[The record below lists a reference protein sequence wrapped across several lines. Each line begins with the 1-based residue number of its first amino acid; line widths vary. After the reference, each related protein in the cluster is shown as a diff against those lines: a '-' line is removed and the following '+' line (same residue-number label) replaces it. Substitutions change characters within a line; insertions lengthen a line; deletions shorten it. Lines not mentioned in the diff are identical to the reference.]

1 MKRKKRKIQRKD
13 DKDLSRRRAGS
24 VSTQKPSGQLQTSP
38 LHRHAAG
45 LPNHP
50 TSLARRQSAILQMQR
65 QHGNAYVQR
74 YLAGQNG
81 TGKSRPPAL
90 QRQNQKG
97 KGTGGSKAGSGKS
110 KDWLSGKIY
119 DVVKDE
125 LGEAKLK
132 KHAESLAETAA
143 KSLAEQVQG
152 SRTEAEFLKKAQ
164 TKLMSQ
170 HLKMEI
176 QKTVTELLNS
186 PEGQKLR
193 GKILEIAKTEP
204 GVVLWAIMT
213 AMAAAVVADA
223 PAKLD
228 LSGKLGNSGLKWAT
242 KADFGRLQ
250 ALSLNAVKASLSQ
263 SGKEAG
269 ASVSFE
275 YKGKQ
280 EKPGGETE
288 PAQATTTASINFK
301 EGKID
306 TDMGPVT
313 SRKPIA
319 LESKLILSQNPA
331 GALAIRIGDKKNFL
345 SSQMK
350 IDASGKTTFEFSQLR
365 TVGAAA
371 LLTTFTT
378 GPKATGAHKLTL
390 TEPMDVQ
397 NLKIT
402 ANIKYTLKDPTV
414 TAAGINLN
422 YKLIDKKNSP
432 IPVLFI
438 GLEGEFKA
446 GSQGKP
452 QKFHGLAVI
461 QGRF

>member
-1 MKRKKRKIQRKD
+1 M
-13 DKDLSRRRAGS
+13 
-24 VSTQKPSGQLQTSP
+24 
-38 LHRHAAG
+38 
-45 LPNHP
+45 
-50 TSLARRQSAILQMQR
+50 RQSAILQMQR

-97 KGTGGSKAGSGKS
+97 KAKAGSKASSGKS

-119 DVVKDE
+119 DVVKDQ

-132 KHAESLAETAA
+132 KHAESLAESAA

-170 HLKMEI
+170 HLKIEI
-176 QKTVTELLNS
+176 QKMVTELLNS

-204 GVVLWAIMT
+204 GVVLWAMLT

-250 ALSLNAVKASLSQ
+250 ALSLNAIEASLSQ

-269 ASVSFE
+269 ASVSFK
-275 YKGKQ
+275 YKGAKQ
-280 EKPGGETE
+280 KPGGEKE
-288 PAQATTTASINFK
+288 SAEATTSAKINFK

-313 SRKPIA
+313 SRKPIS
-319 LESKLILSQNPA
+319 LMSQLILSNNPA
-331 GALAIRIGDKKNFL
+331 GVLAIQIGGKKSYVSARARFDL
-345 SSQMK
+345 
-350 IDASGKTTFEFSQLR
+350 SGKTTFEFSQLE

-378 GPKATGAHKLTL
+378 GSKATGAHKLTL
-390 TEPMDVQ
+390 TQPFDVQ

-402 ANIKYTLKDPTV
+402 ANIKYTTKDLTV

-422 YKLIDKKNSP
+422 YKVIDKKGSP
-432 IPVLFI
+432 IPLLFV

-446 GSQGKP
+446 GSADKP
-452 QKFHGLAVI
+452 QSFHGLAVV